1 MKERLIQKNSKVTKG
16 TITKILKAMI
26 LPKTLLTRDRP
37 LRDESLTD
45 MTTGKIIGRIT
56 DKNIDMITGKTTG
69 TTIVLLSEIFSRSRI
84 NLITREWI
92 PLR

>member
-37 LRDESLTD
+37 LTGEILTD

-56 DKNIDMITGKTTG
+56 DKSIDMITGKTTG
-69 TTIVLLSEIFSRSRI
+69 TTIIRLSEIFSRSRI
-84 NLITREWI
+84 NPITREWI

>member
-26 LPKTLLTRDRP
+26 LPKTLLTRDRL

-56 DKNIDMITGKTTG
+56 DKSIDMITGKTTG
-69 TTIVLLSEIFSRSRI
+69 TTIILLSEIFSRSRI
-84 NLITREWI
+84 NPITREWI